1 MTPLGEII
9 RKYNLCLHIYAD
21 DTQLYCFFEPKS
33 PVSRTTAIE
42 NAQNCVIDIR
52 NWMTSMK
59 LKLNDDKTELLVIS
73 SPANQQHV
81 KDLVFKV
88 GDTVITPSKSC
99 RNLGVI
105 FDTTLTLKAH
115 IANICRASYFH
126 LRAIGAVR
134 KYLTYEACA
143 QLLHAFITS
152 RIDYCNALL
161 LHLPKS
167 SLKCLQKV
175 QNTASRILTR
185 TRKCNHIT
193 PVLIHLHWLPVKL
206 RCIFKCLLVVYKCL
220 LTGQPAYLADLLAL
234 YQPTQNLRSSDKQ

>member
-1 MTPLGEII
+1 
-9 RKYNLCLHIYAD
+9 
-21 DTQLYCFFEPKS
+21 
-33 PVSRTTAIE
+33 
-42 NAQNCVIDIR
+42 
-52 NWMTSMK
+52 MK
-59 LKLNDDKTELLVIS
+59 LKLNDDKTEFLVIS
-73 SPANQQHV
+73 SPANQQC
-81 KDLVFKV
+81 KKNVFKV
-88 GDTVITPSKSC
+88 RDTVITPSMFC

-115 IANICRASYFH
+115 IASNCRASYFH

-134 KYLTYEACA
+134 KNLTYEACA

-161 LHLPKS
+161 IHLPKS

-185 TRKCNHIT
+185 TQKCNHIT
-193 PVLIHLHWLPVKL
+193 PVLIHLHWLPEKL

-220 LTGQPAYLADLLAL
+220 LIGQPAYLADHFAL
-234 YQPTQNLRSSDKQ
+234 YQPTRNLRSSDKWLLKPVKYKRV